1 MWWAICVLKA
11 TTVKEGLR
19 KKPHV
24 LLVNMELLLDLYQ
37 RTAVNYVTEV
47 NIVQVMVP
55 QAALSIVMLA
65 SIVME
70 VLKSQLPLI
79 F

>member
-1 MWWAICVLKA
+1 M
-11 TTVKEGLR
+11 KEGLR